1 MLAGLIAGVIA
12 GSIAAIVA
20 SLVSLPL
27 RSPVDSVFNTA
38 TITLASLVV
47 GIASGLLWSAL
58 DGKPR
63 RMLIFDAVLAL
74 AFIVV
79 VAIAAIGSSVLERL
93 ASFTIPLAA
102 IVFVLAGVLTPSM
115 RGISPG
121 VSRALAVILVIA
133 AVVLGVALMGQGDTE
148 SGELSLPERV
158 ESPTP
163 AAAQAPSPTMTAQPA
178 QAPGSGMP
186 TAAAS
191 PTAADPPAAAQGG
204 EAAAPTDAA
213 DTPQV
218 EQPDNTPVQ
227 QTVAPEET
235 QAPPPD
241 AAAGPYVVG
250 EGSEI
255 TFTVG
260 EVLARSPA
268 RIEAV
273 MRTTSLSGQIN
284 IDGSPSTIEV
294 DLHTLSSD
302 QQYRDRYVRSRM
314 FPNDPMASFTVE
326 NVGDLPPEFHSGA
339 AFERPVSG
347 TLSLKGKDFP
357 LTFDLEV
364 RLDPKSQGSVLNVLG
379 RTIFTWEQLDIPV
392 PTARSVVSIEDDI
405 HVQILLVA
413 TQQ

>member
-1 MLAGLIAGVIA
+1 MIAGLIAGVIA

-38 TITLASLVV
+38 TITLGALVV
-47 GIASGLLWSAL
+47 GFASGLLWAAL

-63 RMLIFDAVLAL
+63 RMLIFDAVLAV

-79 VAIAAIGSSVLERL
+79 VVVAAIGNSALERL

-102 IVFVLAGVLTPSM
+102 IVFVLVGVLTPSM

-121 VSRALAVILVIA
+121 ASRVLAVMLLIA
-133 AVVLGVALMGQGDTE
+133 AVLLGVALMGQQDTE

-163 AAAQAPSPTMTAQPA
+163 AATQAPTPATATQPA
-178 QAPGSGMP
+178 VETPPDPKSG
-186 TAAAS
+186 AADAS
-191 PTAADPPAAAQGG
+191 PPATQPPAAAATETT
-204 EAAAPTDAA
+204 EAVTPADAA

-218 EQPDNTPVQ
+218 EQADNTPVT
-227 QTVAPEET
+227 QTDTP
-235 QAPPPD
+235 
-241 AAAGPYVVG
+241 AATEATATEGATGIYVVG

-273 MRTTSLSGQIN
+273 MRSTALSGEIN
-284 IDGSPSTIEV
+284 INGQPSTIEI

-314 FPNDPMASFTVE
+314 FPDDPAASFTVE
-326 NVGDLPPEFHSGA
+326 SVGGLPPEFHSGDT
-339 AFERPVSG
+339 FQRPVSG
-347 TLSLKGKDFP
+347 TLRLKGKDFP

-364 RLDPKSQGSVLNVLG
+364 RNDGKVLNVLG
-379 RTIFTWEQLDIPV
+379 RTIFTWEQLEVPV

-405 HVQILLVA
+405 HVQILLIA

>member
-1 MLAGLIAGVIA
+1 MIAGLIAGVIA

-38 TITLASLVV
+38 TIALASLVV
-47 GIASGLLWSAL
+47 GIASGLLWAAL
-58 DGKPR
+58 DWKPR
-63 RMLIFDAVLAL
+63 RMLIFDAVLAV

-79 VAIAAIGSSVLERL
+79 VVIAAIGNSVLERL

-102 IVFVLAGVLTPSM
+102 IVFVLVGVLTPSM
-115 RGISPG
+115 RGLSPG
-121 VSRALAVILVIA
+121 VSRALAVILLIA
-133 AVVLGVALMGQGDTE
+133 ATVLGAALMGQGDTE

-163 AAAQAPSPTMTAQPA
+163 AATQTLTPVLTIQLAVETPT
-178 QAPGSGMP
+178 G
-186 TAAAS
+186 AAGVS
-191 PTAADPPAAAQGG
+191 PTATQPPAPATTDTTKTV
-204 EAAAPTDAA
+204 APTDVA

-218 EQPDNTPVQ
+218 EQADNTPITQ
-227 QTVAPEET
+227 SDALAET
-235 QAPPPD
+235 QAIALQ
-241 AAAGPYVVG
+241 AATGAYVVG

-273 MRTTSLSGQIN
+273 MRSTSLSGQIN
-284 IDGSPSTIEV
+284 INGEPSTIEV

-302 QQYRDRYVRSRM
+302 QQFRDRYVRSRM
-314 FPNDPMASFTVE
+314 FPNDPVASFTVE
-326 NVGDLPPEFHSGA
+326 SAGDLPPEFHSGDT
-339 AFERPVSG
+339 FQRPVSG
-347 TLSLKGKDFP
+347 ALSLKGKDFP

-364 RLDPKSQGSVLNVLG
+364 RNDGNVLNVLG
-379 RTIFTWEQLDIPV
+379 NTIVTWEQLEIPV

>member
-1 MLAGLIAGVIA
+1 MIAGLIAGVIA

-38 TITLASLVV
+38 TITLASLAV
-47 GIASGLLWSAL
+47 GIVSGLLWAAL

-63 RMLIFDAVLAL
+63 RMLIFDAVLVV

-79 VAIAAIGSSVLERL
+79 AAIAAAGNSVLERL

-102 IVFVLAGVLTPSM
+102 IVFVLVGVLTPSM

-121 VSRALAVILVIA
+121 VSRALAVILLIA
-133 AVVLGVALMGQGDTE
+133 AVVLGAALMGQGDTE

-158 ESPTP
+158 ESPTS
-163 AAAQAPSPTMTAQPA
+163 AATQAPTPAPATQPA
-178 QAPGSGMP
+178 VETPPDP
-186 TAAAS
+186 TSEAADVS
-191 PTAADPPAAAQGG
+191 PTATQPPAPAATKTT
-204 EAAAPTDAA
+204 ETAASMDVA

-218 EQPDNTPVQ
+218 EQADNTPVQ
-227 QTVAPEET
+227 QATAQEGTTVA
-235 QAPPPD
+235 
-241 AAAGPYVVG
+241 YLVG

-273 MRTTSLSGQIN
+273 MRSTDLSGQIN
-284 IDGSPSTIEV
+284 IDGEPSTIEV

-314 FPNDPMASFTVE
+314 FPDDPIASFTVDG
-326 NVGDLPPEFHSGA
+326 VGDLPPEFHSGDE
-339 AFERPVSG
+339 FERPVSG

-357 LTFDLEV
+357 LTFDLKV
-364 RLDPKSQGSVLNVLG
+364 RNDGNALNVLG
-379 RTIFTWEQLDIPV
+379 STVVTWEQLEIPV

-405 HVQILLVA
+405 HVRILLIA
-413 TQQ
+413 AQQ

>member
-1 MLAGLIAGVIA
+1 MIAGLIAGVIA

-47 GIASGLLWSAL
+47 GIVSGLLWAVL

-63 RMLIFDAVLAL
+63 RMLIFDAVLAV

-79 VAIAAIGSSVLERL
+79 VAIAAAGNSVLERL

-102 IVFVLAGVLTPSM
+102 IVFVLVGVLTPSM

-121 VSRALAVILVIA
+121 VSRALAVILLIA
-133 AVVLGVALMGQGDTE
+133 AVVLGAALMGQGDTE

-158 ESPTP
+158 QSPTP
-163 AAAQAPSPTMTAQPA
+163 AATQAPTPAPATQPA
-178 QAPGSGMP
+178 VETPPDPKSEAADASPVVTQPPAPAATKTTE
-186 TAAAS
+186 TAAS
-191 PTAADPPAAAQGG
+191 M
-204 EAAAPTDAA
+204 DAA

-218 EQPDNTPVQ
+218 EQADSTPVQ
-227 QTVAPEET
+227 QATAQEGTTGV
-235 QAPPPD
+235 
-241 AAAGPYVVG
+241 YLVG

-273 MRTTSLSGQIN
+273 MRSTDLSGQIN
-284 IDGSPSTIEV
+284 IDGEPSTIEV

-314 FPNDPMASFTVE
+314 FPDNPIASFTVDS
-326 NVGDLPPEFHSGA
+326 VGDLPPEFHSGDE
-339 AFERPVSG
+339 FERPVSG

-364 RLDPKSQGSVLNVLG
+364 RNDGNVLNVVG
-379 RTIFTWEQLDIPV
+379 STVVTWEQLEIPV

-413 TQQ
+413 AQQ

>member
-1 MLAGLIAGVIA
+1 MIAGLITGVIA

-47 GIASGLLWSAL
+47 GILSGLIWAALSANR
-58 DGKPR
+58 R
-63 RMLIFDAVLAL
+63 RMLVFDAILAV

-79 VAIAAIGSSVLERL
+79 VVIAAIGNSVLDRL

-115 RGISPG
+115 RGLSPG
-121 VSRALAVILVIA
+121 ASRALAVILLIA
-133 AVVLGVALMGQGDTE
+133 AVILGVVLMGQGDTE

-163 AAAQAPSPTMTAQPA
+163 VATQAPVSTMTTESAA
-178 QAPGSGMP
+178 EMP
-186 TAAAS
+186 TEVAAVS
-191 PTAADPPAAAQGG
+191 PTATQPPAPAATETT
-204 EAAAPTDAA
+204 EAVAPADIA

-218 EQPDNTPVQ
+218 EQADNTPIR
-227 QTVAPEET
+227 QTDTPGATQAAPEVGT
-235 QAPPPD
+235 
-241 AAAGPYVVG
+241 GTYVVG

-273 MRTTSLSGQIN
+273 LRSTDLSGQIN
-284 IDGSPSTIEV
+284 IDGEPSTIEV
-294 DLHTLSSD
+294 DLHSLSSD

-314 FPNDPMASFTVE
+314 FPNDPIASFRVDSVE
-326 NVGDLPPEFHSGA
+326 DLPPEFHNGDT
-339 AFERPVSG
+339 FQRPVSG
-347 TLSLKGKDFP
+347 TLRLKGNDFP

-364 RLDPKSQGSVLNVLG
+364 RNDGNVLNVLG
-379 RTIFTWEQLDIPV
+379 RTIFTWEELEIPV

-405 HVQILLVA
+405 HVQILLIA
-413 TQQ
+413 EQQ

>member
-1 MLAGLIAGVIA
+1 MIAGLLAGVIA

-38 TITLASLVV
+38 TIALASLVV
-47 GIASGLLWSAL
+47 GIVSGLLWAAL

-63 RMLIFDAVLAL
+63 RMLIFDAVLAV

-79 VAIAAIGSSVLERL
+79 VAIAAVGNSALERL

-102 IVFVLAGVLTPSM
+102 IVFVLVGVLTPSM

-121 VSRALAVILVIA
+121 VSRALAVILLIA

-148 SGELSLPERV
+148 SGDLSLPERV

-163 AAAQAPSPTMTAQPA
+163 AATQAPTSAPTTQPA
-178 QAPGSGMP
+178 VETP
-186 TAAAS
+186 TEAADVS
-191 PTAADPPAAAQGG
+191 PTAAQPPAPAAT
-204 EAAAPTDAA
+204 ETTETAASAASMDVA

-218 EQPDNTPVQ
+218 EQADNTPVQ
-227 QTVAPEET
+227 QATAQEGT
-235 QAPPPD
+235 TGA
-241 AAAGPYVVG
+241 YLVG
-250 EGSEI
+250 EGSKI

-273 MRTTSLSGQIN
+273 MRSTALSGQIN
-284 IDGSPSTIEV
+284 IDGEPSTIQV

-302 QQYRDRYVRSRM
+302 QQYRDRYVRTRM
-314 FPNDPMASFTVE
+314 FPNDPIAAFTVE
-326 NVGDLPPEFHSGA
+326 SVGDLPPEFHGGDT
-339 AFERPVSG
+339 FQRRVSG

-364 RLDPKSQGSVLNVLG
+364 RNDGNVLNVLG
-379 RTIFTWEQLDIPV
+379 RTIFTWEQLEIPV

-405 HVQILLVA
+405 HVQILLIA
-413 TQQ
+413 GQKQG

>member
-1 MLAGLIAGVIA
+1 MIAGLMAGVIA

-47 GIASGLLWSAL
+47 GILSGLIWAALSANR
-58 DGKPR
+58 R
-63 RMLIFDAVLAL
+63 RMLVFDAILAV
-74 AFIVV
+74 AFIGVV
-79 VAIAAIGSSVLERL
+79 VIAAIGNSVLDRL

-102 IVFVLAGVLTPSM
+102 IVFVLAGVLIPSM
-115 RGISPG
+115 RGLSPG
-121 VSRALAVILVIA
+121 ASRALAVILLIA
-133 AVVLGVALMGQGDTE
+133 AVILGVVLMGQGDTE

-163 AAAQAPSPTMTAQPA
+163 VATQAPVSTMTTESAA
-178 QAPGSGMP
+178 EMP
-186 TAAAS
+186 TEVAAVS
-191 PTAADPPAAAQGG
+191 PTATQPPAPAVTDTT
-204 EAAAPTDAA
+204 EAVAPADIA

-218 EQPDNTPVQ
+218 EQADNTPIR
-227 QTVAPEET
+227 QTDTPGATQAAAPEVGT
-235 QAPPPD
+235 
-241 AAAGPYVVG
+241 GTYVVG

-260 EVLARSPA
+260 EELARSPG

-273 MRTTSLSGQIN
+273 LRSTDLSGQIN
-284 IDGSPSTIEV
+284 IDGEPSTIEV
-294 DLHTLSSD
+294 DLHSLSSD

-314 FPNDPMASFTVE
+314 FPNDPIASFRVDSVE
-326 NVGDLPPEFHSGA
+326 DLPPEFHNGDT
-339 AFERPVSG
+339 FQRPVSG
-347 TLSLKGKDFP
+347 TLRLKGNDFP

-364 RLDPKSQGSVLNVLG
+364 RNDGNILNVLG
-379 RTIFTWEQLDIPV
+379 RTVFTWEQLEVPV

-405 HVQILLVA
+405 HVQILLIA
-413 TQQ
+413 EQQ

>member
-1 MLAGLIAGVIA
+1 MIAGLIAGVIA

-47 GIASGLLWSAL
+47 GIVSGLLWAAL

-63 RMLIFDAVLAL
+63 RMLIFDAVLAV

-79 VAIAAIGSSVLERL
+79 VAIAAAGNSVLERL

-102 IVFVLAGVLTPSM
+102 IVFVLVGVLTPSM

-121 VSRALAVILVIA
+121 VSRALAVILLIA
-133 AVVLGVALMGQGDTE
+133 AVVLGAALMGQGDTE

-163 AAAQAPSPTMTAQPA
+163 AATQAPTPAPATQPA
-178 QAPGSGMP
+178 VETPPDPKSEAADASPVATQPPAPAATKTTE
-186 TAAAS
+186 TAAS
-191 PTAADPPAAAQGG
+191 MDV
-204 EAAAPTDAA
+204 A

-218 EQPDNTPVQ
+218 EQADNTPVQ
-227 QTVAPEET
+227 QATAQEGTTGV
-235 QAPPPD
+235 
-241 AAAGPYVVG
+241 YLVG
-250 EGSEI
+250 EDSEI

-273 MRTTSLSGQIN
+273 MRSTDLSGQIN
-284 IDGSPSTIEV
+284 IDGEPSTIEV

-314 FPNDPMASFTVE
+314 FPDDPVASFTVDS
-326 NVGDLPPEFHSGA
+326 VGDLPPEFHSGDE
-339 AFERPVSG
+339 FERPVSG

-357 LTFDLEV
+357 LTFDLKV
-364 RLDPKSQGSVLNVLG
+364 RNDGNALNVLG
-379 RTIFTWEQLDIPV
+379 STVVTWEQLEIPV

-405 HVQILLVA
+405 HVQILLIA
-413 TQQ
+413 AQQ

>member
-1 MLAGLIAGVIA
+1 MIAGLIAGVIA

-47 GIASGLLWSAL
+47 GIVSGLLWAAL

-63 RMLIFDAVLAL
+63 RMLIFDAVLAV

-79 VAIAAIGSSVLERL
+79 VAIAAIGNSVLERL

-102 IVFVLAGVLTPSM
+102 IVFVLVGVLTPSM
-115 RGISPG
+115 RGLSPG
-121 VSRALAVILVIA
+121 VSRALAIILLIA

-163 AAAQAPSPTMTAQPA
+163 AVTQAPTSAPTTQPA
-178 QAPGSGMP
+178 DETPPDPKSGAADVRP
-186 TAAAS
+186 TAAKVAETTI
-191 PTAADPPAAAQGG
+191 PVDV
-204 EAAAPTDAA
+204 A

-218 EQPDNTPVQ
+218 EQADNTPVQ
-227 QTVAPEET
+227 QTDAPAET
-235 QAPPPD
+235 QA
-241 AAAGPYVVG
+241 AAPEGVTGAYLVG

-273 MRTTSLSGQIN
+273 MRSTELSGQIN
-284 IDGSPSTIEV
+284 IDGELSTIEV

-314 FPNDPMASFTVE
+314 FPNDPIASFTVE
-326 NVGDLPPEFHSGA
+326 SVGDLPPEFHSGA
-339 AFERPVSG
+339 TFERPVSG

-364 RLDPKSQGSVLNVLG
+364 RNDGNILNVLG
-379 RTIFTWEQLDIPV
+379 RTIFTWEQLEIPV